1 MSASIIVNWSVF
13 LVIGG
18 SFFFYYN
25 PQTLRKIWPHDHS
38 HHHATKVDLPGNF
51 PSEIQRKRKKRAA
64 DKTKSETTATDS
76 DSTSAVRE
84 LRLSERSSESSRRP
98 SSSRSA
104 GSSRAIY
111 TMLESTGS
119 SRTLVITSSGSD
131 ANANTAKKPKIEQK
145 LTKKQRQ
152 NQKKREEQKAMK
164 AQFEAERQHKLRLHQ
179 RKLDSDLLKNM
190 PRTRSDIQQ
199 AQLENPW
206 VLGSK
211 QDKDSSTILT
221 EKRQLPENVII
232 PIVVE
237 RNESGDEEV
246 WEDHKAFE
254 RIQQESDN
262 GWQIVGK
269 PKRK

>member
-1 MSASIIVNWSVF
+1 MSASVIANWSVF

-25 PQTLRKIWPHDHS
+25 PQTLRKIWPLDHS
-38 HHHATKVDLPGNF
+38 HYHPTKVEIPGDF
-51 PSEIQRKRKKRAA
+51 PSEIQRKRKKHTT
-64 DKTKSETTATDS
+64 DKRKSETTTTDS
-76 DSTSAVRE
+76 ESGSAVHE
-84 LRLSERSSESSRRP
+84 LRLSERSSESSPRP

-104 GSSRAIY
+104 ASSRAAY
-111 TMLESTGS
+111 TMLESSGP
-119 SRTLVITSSGSD
+119 SRTLVITPSGSD
-131 ANANTAKKPKIEQK
+131 VSTPKKPKIEQK

-152 NQKKREEQKAMK
+152 NQKKREEQKFIK
-164 AQFEAERQHKLRLHQ
+164 AQLEAERQHKFKMHQ
-179 RKLDSDLLKNM
+179 RQLDSDRLNNM
-190 PRTRSDIQQ
+190 PRTQSDIQQ
-199 AQLENPW
+199 AQIESPW
-206 VLGSK
+206 VLNPK
-211 QDKDSSTILT
+211 QDKKGWSTIPT
-221 EKRQLPENVII
+221 ENLQHPENVVI